1 MTHVHKEWSS
11 DFAARTEQILNSA
24 QKAKSMWMRFI
35 DSSLYWVLLFIAI
48 IGNFIISVVLV
59 PFLLAFKGTPL
70 YFTLF
75 FVGITFGWMFSFILH
90 NLEQLKSNQHILAS
104 VFIPALALINVGIFA
119 ILSNKLIIL
128 LKLSTP
134 PHNPLLIGAAYV
146 FGYVIPE
153 AVSHIRRN

>member
-24 QKAKSMWMRFI
+24 QKAKSAWMRLI

-59 PFLLAFKGTPL
+59 PFLLTFKGVPL

-90 NLEQLKSNQHILAS
+90 NLEQLKNKQHIVAS
-104 VFIPALALINVGIFA
+104 IFIPR
-119 ILSNKLIIL
+119 
-128 LKLSTP
+128 
-134 PHNPLLIGAAYV
+134 
-146 FGYVIPE
+146 
-153 AVSHIRRN
+153 SH

>member
-24 QKAKSMWMRFI
+24 QKAKSRWMRFI
-35 DSSLYWVLLFIAI
+35 DSSLYWILLFIAI

-59 PFLLAFKGTPL
+59 PFLLTFKGAPL

-90 NLEQLKSNQHILAS
+90 NLEQLKNKQHIVAS

-134 PHNPLLIGAAYV
+134 PHSPFLIGAAYV

-153 AVSHIRRN
+153 AVSHLKRK